1 MGGMQAELSGE
12 LAVWYTECPMPPSI
26 DAPLRDLLTELVA
39 IDSVNPTLVPGAAGE
54 GEIARHIADWLRE
67 RGFEVSLQDTGAP
80 DRPNV
85 IGILRGSGGG
95 RALMLNGHVDTV
107 GVAGMDE
114 PHRPRVEDGRLYGRG
129 AMDMKAGVA
138 AMLHAAARA
147 AQEPPRGDV
156 IVTAVVDEEHSS
168 IGTEAALREYG
179 ADAAIVTEP
188 TAMDLTLWHR
198 GFVWLEVEVD
208 GVAAHGSRPNEGVD
222 AIAKIGP
229 ILVGIDDLGREL
241 AAGPAHPMLGTG
253 SVHASLIAG
262 GQELSSYP
270 ASCRLALERRT
281 IPGEDAASA
290 LAEIEAIIAR
300 AAASDPALDARAKVT
315 FERKPLDADEGADVV
330 VALSES
336 VREVMGAEPSFR
348 SSAAWMDAALIA
360 ETGIPVVVIGP
371 HGEGLHGELEWVDL
385 ASVQQCSD
393 AVLGAI
399 RRFCG

>member
-1 MGGMQAELSGE
+1 MRQ
-12 LAVWYTECPMPPSI
+12 SI
-26 DAPLRDLLTELVA
+26 DEPLRDLLTELVA

-54 GEIARHIADWLRE
+54 AQIANRIADWLRA
-67 RGFEVSLQDTGAP
+67 RGFEVSLQDTGAR

-95 RALMLNGHVDTV
+95 RTLMLNGHVDTV

-114 PHRPRVEDGRLYGRG
+114 PHRPRVEGGRLYGRG
-129 AMDMKAGVA
+129 AMDMKGGVA

-147 AQEPPRGDV
+147 AQDRPRGDV

-168 IGTEAALREYG
+168 IGTEAALRAYG

-208 GVAAHGSRPNEGVD
+208 GVAAHGSRPREGVD

-270 ASCRLALERRT
+270 AACRLALERRT

-315 FERKPLDADEGADVV
+315 FERKPLDADEDAEVV
-330 VALSES
+330 VALCGA
-336 VREVMGAEPSFR
+336 VREVTGGEPSFT

-360 ETGIPVVVIGP
+360 EAGIPVVVIGP
-371 HGEGLHGELEWVDL
+371 HGEGLHGEVEWVDL